1 MSTPDLCY
9 TYIYY
14 DPSRNNEP
22 IYVGQGINN
31 RVWVHFSRKG
41 MHPLTQR
48 LNFMKNRGITPN
60 VGIYAGF
67 DKEFACLLE
76 IELISKF
83 GRKDL
88 GEGSLLNLTNGGENG
103 TPGAKFIFTQDH
115 KDNLSK
121 ACIGK
126 IKSVTHRENISLA
139 TKGKPNGRKGV
150 FTHSDETK
158 LKMSKPKSEQGRQNI
173 AKGAKKRKPVTEE
186 ARKNRALS
194 RVGIEYPIV
203 QCPHCGKEGGSSG
216 MGRWH
221 FNRCKYKD
229 N

>member
-22 IYVGQGINN
+22 IYVGQGIND

-41 MHPLTQR
+41 
-48 LNFMKNRGITPN
+48 
-60 VGIYAGF
+60 
-67 DKEFACLLE
+67 
-76 IELISKF
+76 
-83 GRKDL
+83 
-88 GEGSLLNLTNGGENG
+88 
-103 TPGAKFIFTQDH
+103 
-115 KDNLSK
+115 
-121 ACIGK
+121 
-126 IKSVTHRENISLA
+126 
-139 TKGKPNGRKGV
+139 
-150 FTHSDETK
+150 
-158 LKMSKPKSEQGRQNI
+158 
-173 AKGAKKRKPVTEE
+173 
-186 ARKNRALS
+186 
-194 RVGIEYPIV
+194 IV